1 MIQFVYGKDKEIAAW
16 VLQRISAT
24 DGDFGPGIKAI
35 GMIDEH
41 GRFLA
46 GVVYHHWDPA
56 AGTISMAAAAVHP
69 RWLSR
74 RVLQRVFDYP
84 FAECGCQMLMIRLPA
99 DREQLLHQL
108 AVGGFAFD
116 KIRRLYGRDKAG
128 IVATLTDD
136 DWRACPFNK
145 PAKQEF
151 VEEAA

>member
-35 GMIDEH
+35 GMIDEQ

-56 AGTISMAAAAVHP
+56 AGTISMAAAAVSS

-84 FAECGCQMLMIRLPA
+84 FDECGCQMLMIRLPD

-108 AVGGFAFD
+108 AVGGFAFTR
-116 KIRRLYGRDKAG
+116 IPRLYGRDKDG

-136 DWRACPFNK
+136 DWRKCPFNK
-145 PAKQEF
+145 STKQEF